1 MDENPVCIVGIG
13 CHLPGG
19 IRSPSDLWNFLAKKQ
34 SAQSV
39 VPSNRFNVKGF
50 YHSDGNR
57 AGAMNADGGY
67 FIQEDIRLFENT
79 FFGINNMEAA
89 YMDPQQRKLLEVV
102 FECLEN
108 SGETL
113 QGISGTNTGVYVGSF
128 TVDHQTMQARDPDT
142 IHRYS
147 ATGGGTTILANRIS
161 HVFNLQGP
169 SFTLDT
175 ACSSS
180 LYCLDSAVNALK
192 RGDCDGAIVAAANL
206 IAAPEQCLA
215 TMKAG
220 VLSPTSTCHTFD
232 ASADGYGRADG
243 VNAIYLKRLSSAMRD
258 KNKIWAVVRATA
270 VNSNG
275 RTPGITQP
283 SAKLQ
288 EAVIRKAYSS
298 AGLLFA
304 DTDYVECHGTGTP
317 VGDPIEVDAIARC
330 FSQSRE
336 SPLLIGAV
344 RHSEAASGLTSLIK
358 VVLAFEH
365 GRIPPTRN
373 AVRLNPNLRLESSN
387 MRIVTEVEEWPRA
400 TRRASINSFGYGGA
414 NAHAILEA
422 FDTHFTVPH
431 CLPEKDNYA
440 TVASQQFI
448 IPVSASSGKSLESRI
463 QQISDVIR
471 NCGWNTLQSIAYTLS
486 MRRSKLKY
494 RQLLLIK
501 PGDDGRPNLSGVKS
515 ANYTDG
521 IADGSAQDH
530 LPYAFVFTGQGAH
543 YAGMAREL
551 LERSDDFLATIRE
564 LDRTLQAFASDK
576 APTWCIEQT
585 IAEHAATSPTHSATL
600 SQTVCTAIQIAI
612 VNILHGW
619 NINPVAV
626 IGHSSGEIAAAYGAG
641 LISQSQAILTAYF
654 RGYAVDQLHTKGLM
668 MAVGID
674 IKTAHNLIEQN
685 GLNDHVCVACVNAPE
700 SLTLSGTTEGIKLLQ
715 QHIQE
720 QNKFCRILL
729 TDGIAYHSHMIV
741 EVGEAYEK
749 ALRPIYKVHQNSG
762 STQAIVRMCSSVG
775 NLGDALM
782 TPDTSTDWARYWR
795 ENLEKPVQFDS
806 ALRSLVASTDLQ
818 FIEVGPHPALKGPVN
833 QIRASM
839 MVNADR
845 FRYAPTLVR
854 DRDADLCMKELAGTL
869 FMHGHD
875 LNWEKVN
882 FIDPSNQVPLHNLP
896 PYPWDYSST
905 KLLYHESRSS
915 HELRNRKHVRH
926 ELLGSQQHA
935 GNGIDWN
942 WRNHSVRLKE
952 MPWMRDHTV
961 SGQVVF
967 PAAGYLAMIMEG
979 LNQIQ
984 DDKEPPFPPLS
995 AFEFRSVSFN
1005 TALIID
1011 DQDGLLAEDTELHTT
1026 LSPRKIS
1033 TTSTS
1038 SCWYDFSI
1046 SSYKT
1051 GKSTVHCVGSVRE
1064 IDGSGLHQSVTIT
1077 QAERFERVPTD
1088 HWYDKFA
1095 LEGLDF
1101 GKAFRSVP
1109 FLDKDKNRERTEA
1122 VGIIRMRPLASES
1135 EGTFYPVHPITID
1148 ACLQAGIMSTCAGNV
1163 NELQAYLPVFIKECR
1178 IDTSSLPESVDLD
1191 AKVHAQSR
1199 RTGVSTQRI
1208 SCTLR
1213 DSTNKAVIHMRDV
1226 RMSLYLGNI
1235 SRDSANPG
1243 ESPDGQRHPC
1253 LYVNWKPDI
1262 QCLQPGSEAPLR
1274 DYIASFIEQQDADLV
1289 DDENVAAIGSLL
1301 DLAGHKKP
1309 RMRVLELGDSCN
1321 CKSSRWSTFLD
1332 RNTPFPRCGMWRTA
1346 RIMDDGK
1353 LSVDDEDDGPFDV
1366 IIITGLRTSEK
1377 CWRSCSKS
1385 IMSVLASD
1393 GIIITRQTRAA
1404 QASLE
1409 AAGLWLA
1416 EVDKRTLLSRRL
1428 SDPEVLRNKTFFILV
1443 HDPSATLSEFASFLS
1458 VRLEQTIDDSEV
1470 KIISI
1475 CNVQQTACS
1484 KNSVFISLLEMEIPY
1499 LATMGQP
1506 EIDLLRNISNATT
1519 HLLWVT
1525 GAGMLSEVNS
1535 KPDLTL
1541 SSGLSRALM
1550 LEQPSL
1556 RFAVLDVGS
1565 EAFQAP
1571 TIQLTCNNIIRTL
1584 IPADELDDKEYA
1596 QLHGMLYT
1604 SRFGPA
1610 SNLNFLFQ
1618 NRIQSKDRFESIP
1631 LDEAKPARLSIGKVG
1646 VMDTIHFQQVREPTS
1661 DPPYGFADIEMQVMS
1676 LNAKDVYALNGRVET
1691 QKGTTAMEFGGV
1703 VTAVGPG
1710 VPDTQLKIGD
1720 RVVVV
1725 IPNHFTT
1732 TVRVPVW
1739 AAHRIHSDEDLTIM
1753 SGLPIAYST
1762 ALYALNDRA
1771 NLRSGESIMIHSG
1784 TGALGIAAIVIA
1796 QRIGATV
1803 YTTVGSSAKRDWI
1816 INNLGLPTSNIFS
1829 SRDANDF
1836 VAGVRKVTRGRG
1848 VDVVLNSLTGD
1859 LMHDSWDCLAQFGR
1873 FIEVGKRELVDA
1885 GKLDMSVF
1893 LRNATFTAFD
1903 LSELYFQKDQFY
1915 RELLVTKIREVLD
1928 LFRAKEIKPLP
1939 TKCFDVSEIT
1949 NAYRYFSK
1957 RDRVGKVVISL
1968 QDPGSSIAVSPAKY
1982 LTILYPGKVYLLVGC
1997 LGGLGRSL
2005 SSWLLSR
2012 GARNFVFLGRSGD
2025 DRPAA
2030 KALISQLQE
2039 AGANVSTVRG
2049 DVCFSDDVGQAIQC
2063 CIDTGLPIGGVIQ
2076 ASMGLSES
2084 LFSHMSGEAWQKAV
2098 RPKWAGTR
2106 NLDTAIR
2113 GVDDQL
2119 DFFLLMSS
2127 ISGTV
2132 GTATESNYCAAN
2144 SFLDAFARKGRREG
2158 RPNISLGLGMVSEV
2172 GYLHENP
2179 EIEALLLRRG
2189 IQPLNEEEFLQM
2201 VDFSLMSAKSMSI
2214 PSTSFPSSSSSHIL
2228 TGLEPLRLQQ
2238 LRSQGFDIVHGATQD
2253 PRSSILSAAL
2263 EADKQTNGSATE
2275 QVQNMAVAPW
2285 LANVPSGA
2293 LAALKKQAD
2302 APTLEVAILRL
2313 AKKCFSSLILL
2324 PTELIDD
2331 HKALNEYGVDSM
2343 IASELRNWFWS
2354 TFKVDVSFLDILSQG
2369 KSLQTLSGFIVDK
2382 LASSQV
2388 TM

>member
-1 MDENPVCIVGIG
+1 MDENPVCIIGIG

-19 IRSPSDLWNFLAKKQ
+19 IRSPSDLWDFLAKKQ
-34 SAQSV
+34 NAQSV

-50 YHSDGNR
+50 YDSDGNR
-57 AGAMNADGGY
+57 AGAMNANGGY
-67 FIQEDIRLFENT
+67 FIQEDVRLFENT

-108 SGETL
+108 SGDTL
-113 QGISGTNTGVYVGSF
+113 EGISGTNTGVYVGSF

-147 ATGGGTTILANRIS
+147 ATGVGTTILANRIS

-180 LYCLDSAVNALK
+180 IYCLDSAVNALK
-192 RGDCDGAIVAAANL
+192 RGDCDSAIVAAVNL

-215 TMKAG
+215 SMKAG

-232 ASADGYGRADG
+232 ASADGYGRADA
-243 VNAIYLKRLSSAMRD
+243 VNAIYLKRMSSAMRD
-258 KNKIWAVVRATA
+258 KNKIRAVIRATA

-298 AGLLFA
+298 AGLMFA

-330 FSQSRE
+330 FSRSRE
-336 SPLLIGAV
+336 LPLLIGAV
-344 RHSEAASGLTSLIK
+344 KTNLGHSEAASGITSLIK
-358 VVLAFEH
+358 VILALEH
-365 GRIPPTRN
+365 GRIPPTRGV
-373 AVRLNPNLRLESSN
+373 VRLNPNLRLESSN
-387 MRIVTEVEEWPRA
+387 MRIVTEMEEWPRP
-400 TRRASINSFGYGGA
+400 TRRASVNSFGYGGA

-422 FDTHFTVPH
+422 FDTHIAAPDH
-431 CLPEKDNYA
+431 LPEHDYYA
-440 TVASQQFI
+440 AIASQQLI
-448 IPVSASSGKSLESRI
+448 IPVSAFSEKSLESRI
-463 QQISDVIR
+463 RQICEMIPT
-471 NCGWNTLQSIAYTLS
+471 CGWNTLQSLAYTLS
-486 MRRSKLKY
+486 TRRSKLKY
-494 RQLLLIK
+494 RQLLLVK
-501 PGDDGRPNLSGVKS
+501 PSDGGRPSGSRVKS
-515 ANYTDG
+515 ANHTNG
-521 IADGSAQDH
+521 CTQDP

-551 LERSDDFLATIRE
+551 LERSDDFRATIQE
-564 LDRTLQAFASDK
+564 LDHTLQAIAPEK
-576 APTWCIEQT
+576 APTWCIEWS
-585 IAEHAATSPTHSATL
+585 IAEHAATSPTYGATF

-612 VNILHGW
+612 VNILRCW

-626 IGHSSGEIAAAYGAG
+626 IGHSSGEIAAAYSAG

-654 RGYAVDQLHTKGLM
+654 RGYAVDQLHTMGLM

-674 IKTAHNLIEQN
+674 IKTAQNLIQQN

-729 TDGIAYHSHMIV
+729 TDGRAYHSHMII
-741 EVGEAYEK
+741 EVGEAYEE
-749 ALRPIYKVHQNSG
+749 ALRPIYKGHQNSG
-762 STQAIVRMCSSVG
+762 STHGIVQMCSSVG
-775 NLGDALM
+775 NIGDALM

-795 ENLEKPVQFDS
+795 DNLENPVQFDS

-833 QIRASM
+833 QILASM
-839 MVNADR
+839 MVNSDR

-882 FIDPSNQVPLHNLP
+882 SVDLSNQVPIHNLP
-896 PYPWDYSST
+896 PYPWDYST

-915 HELRNRKHVRH
+915 RELRNRKHVRH
-926 ELLGSQQHA
+926 ELLGSQQYA

-942 WRNHSVRLKE
+942 WRNHSVRLEE

-967 PAAGYLAMIMEG
+967 PAAGYLAMVIEG

-984 DDKEPPFPPLS
+984 DAKEPSYPPLL

-1011 DQDGLLAEDTELHTT
+1011 DQNGLLAEDTELHTT
-1026 LSPRKIS
+1026 ISPRKIS
-1033 TTSTS
+1033 TMNTS
-1038 SCWYDFSI
+1038 SYWYDFSI

-1064 IDGSGLHQSVTIT
+1064 VDNSGLDQSVTIA
-1077 QAERFERVPTD
+1077 QVERFERVCTER
-1088 HWYDKFA
+1088 WYDKFA
-1095 LEGLDF
+1095 LQGLEF
-1101 GKAFRSVP
+1101 GRAFRSVP
-1109 FLDKDKNRERTEA
+1109 FLDQDKSRERTEA
-1122 VGIIRMRPLASES
+1122 VGIIRMRPPASES

-1163 NELQAYLPVFIKECR
+1163 SELQAYLPVFIKECR
-1178 IDTSSLPESVDLD
+1178 IDISSPPESVDLE
-1191 AKVHAQSR
+1191 AKVHAQSK
-1199 RTGVSTQRI
+1199 RTGVSTRRI

-1213 DSTNKAVIHMRDV
+1213 DSANKAVIHMEDV
-1226 RMSLYLGNI
+1226 RMSLYLGSA

-1243 ESPDGQRHPC
+1243 ENPDGERHPC

-1262 QCLQPGSEAPLR
+1262 QCLQSGSEAPLQ
-1274 DYIASFIEQQDADLV
+1274 DYIASFIEKQDADLV

-1309 RMRVLELGDSCN
+1309 QMRVLELGDSSN
-1321 CKSSRWSTFLD
+1321 CKSSRWSTFLN
-1332 RNTPFPRCGMWRTA
+1332 RNTPFSCCGTWRTA
-1346 RIMDDGK
+1346 RIVNDGK
-1353 LSVDDEDDGPFDV
+1353 LSVDNEDDGPFDV
-1366 IIITGLRTSEK
+1366 IIITGPSTSEK
-1377 CWRSCSKS
+1377 CWGSCSKS
-1385 IMSVLASD
+1385 IISILAND
-1393 GIIITRQTRAA
+1393 GIIITRQSPAA
-1404 QASLE
+1404 RASLE
-1409 AAGLWLA
+1409 AAGLWLV
-1416 EVDKRTLLSRRL
+1416 EIDRMTLLSRRL
-1428 SDPEVLRNKTFFILV
+1428 SDTEVLRNKTFIILV
-1443 HDPSATLSEFASFLS
+1443 HDPSTTLSEFASFLS
-1458 VRLEQTIDDSEV
+1458 VQLQQTIADSEV
-1470 KIISI
+1470 KITSI
-1475 CNVQQTACS
+1475 CDVQQIAS
-1484 KNSVFISLLEMEIPY
+1484 SQNLVFISLLELEVPY

-1506 EIDLLRNISNATT
+1506 EIDLLHNISNAAT

-1525 GAGMLSEVNS
+1525 GAGMLTEENS

-1556 RFAVLDVGS
+1556 RFAVLDVGP

-1584 IPADELDDKEYA
+1584 IPTDESDDKEYA

-1604 SRFGPA
+1604 SRFEPA
-1610 SNLNFLFQ
+1610 SNFNSLFQ
-1618 NRIQSKDRFESIP
+1618 NRIQSKDRFENIP
-1631 LDEAKPARLSIGKVG
+1631 LNEAKPAQLSVGKVG
-1646 VMDTIHFQQVREPTS
+1646 VMDTIHFQQVREPSS
-1661 DPPYGFADIEMQVMS
+1661 DPPSGFADIEMQVMS

-1703 VTAVGPG
+1703 VVAIGPG

-1720 RVVVV
+1720 RVIVV

-1739 AAHRIHSDEDLTIM
+1739 AAHRINSDEDLTIM
-1753 SGLPIAYST
+1753 SGLPVAYST

-1803 YTTVGSSAKRDWI
+1803 YTTVGSSVKRDWI

-1836 VAGVRKVTRGRG
+1836 VAGVRKATRGRG
-1848 VDVVLNSLTGD
+1848 VDVIVNSLTGD

-1903 LSELYFQKDQFY
+1903 LSELYFHRDQFY
-1915 RELLVTKIREVLD
+1915 REMLVSKMREVLD

-1939 TKCFDVSEIT
+1939 TQCFDVSEIT
-1949 NAYRYFSK
+1949 SAYRYFSK

-1968 QDPGSSIAVSPAKY
+1968 RDPRSSIPVSPAKY
-1982 LTILYPGKVYLLVGC
+1982 LTILYPEKVYLLVGC

-2030 KALISQLQE
+2030 KALVSQLQE
-2039 AGANVSTVRG
+2039 AGADVSTVRG
-2049 DVCFSDDVGQAIQC
+2049 DVCLPDDVGNAIQC
-2063 CIDTGLPIGGVIQ
+2063 CVDTGLPIGGVIQ

-2084 LFSHMSGEAWQKAV
+2084 LFSRMSGEAWQKAV

-2106 NLDTAIR
+2106 NLDSAIR
-2113 GVDDQL
+2113 GLDDQL
-2119 DFFLLMSS
+2119 DFFMLMSS
-2127 ISGTV
+2127 ISGSV

-2158 RPNISLGLGMVSEV
+2158 RPYISLGLGMVSEV

-2201 VDFSLMSAKSMSI
+2201 VDFSLMSAKGISTT
-2214 PSTSFPSSSSSHIL
+2214 STSFSSSSFSSSSHIL
-2228 TGLEPLRLQQ
+2228 TGLEPLRLRQ
-2238 LRSQGFDIVHGATQD
+2238 LRSQGFDISHGATQD

-2263 EADKQTNGSATE
+2263 QADKQTNGSATE
-2275 QVQNMAVAPW
+2275 LLQDMAVAPW
-2285 LANVPSGA
+2285 LMSVPPGA

-2313 AKKCFSSLILL
+2313 AKKCFSNLILL

-2343 IASELRNWFWS
+2343 IASEFRTWFWNA
-2354 TFKVDVSFLDILSQG
+2354 FKVDVSFLDILSQG
-2369 KSLQTLSGFIVDK
+2369 KSLHALSGSLVDK
-2382 LASSQV
+2382 LAR
-2388 TM
+2388 T

>member
-1 MDENPVCIVGIG
+1 MEENPVCIVGIG

-19 IRSPSDLWNFLAKKQ
+19 IRSPSDLWDFIIKKQ
-34 SAQSV
+34 NAQSV
-39 VPSNRFNVKGF
+39 VPSSRFNVGGF
-50 YHSDGNR
+50 YHSDGDR
-57 AGAMNADGGY
+57 AGAMNANGGY
-67 FIQEDIRLFENT
+67 FIQEDVRLFENT

-108 SGETL
+108 SGDTL
-113 QGISGTNTGVYVGSF
+113 EGISGTNTGVYVGSF
-128 TVDHQTMQARDPDT
+128 TVDHQTMQARDLDS

-147 ATGGGTTILANRIS
+147 ATGSGTTILANRIS

-180 LYCLDSAVNALK
+180 IYCLDSAVNALK
-192 RGDCDGAIVAAANL
+192 RGDCDSAIVAAVNL
-206 IAAPEQCLA
+206 IASPEQCLA
-215 TMKAG
+215 TMKTG
-220 VLSPTSTCHTFD
+220 VSSPTSTCHTFD
-232 ASADGYGRADG
+232 ASADGYGRADA
-243 VNAIYLKRLSSAMRD
+243 VNAIYLKRMSLAMRD
-258 KNKIWAVVRATA
+258 KNKIRAVIRATA

-288 EAVIRKAYSS
+288 EAVIRKTYKS

-317 VGDPIEVDAIARC
+317 VGDPIEVEAIARC
-330 FSQSRE
+330 FARSRE
-336 SPLLIGAV
+336 FPLLIGAV

-358 VVLAFEH
+358 VVLALEN
-365 GRIPPTRN
+365 GKIPPTRGI
-373 AVRLNPNLRLESSN
+373 VRLNPNLRLESSN
-387 MRIVTEVEEWPRA
+387 LRIVTEMEEWPKA
-400 TRRASINSFGYGGA
+400 LRRASINSFGYGGA

-422 FDTHFTVPH
+422 YGTHIKAADY
-431 CLPEKDNYA
+431 LPKQDHYETKI
-440 TVASQQFI
+440 ASQHLI

-463 QQISDVIR
+463 QQICEAIPT
-471 NCGWNTLQSIAYTLS
+471 CGWNTLQSLAYTLS
-486 MRRSKLKY
+486 TRRSKLKY
-494 RQLLLIK
+494 RQLLLVN
-501 PGDDGRPNLSGVKS
+501 PSEDGRPSVSRVNS
-515 ANYTDG
+515 ANHTN
-521 IADGSAQDH
+521 GSTQDP
-530 LPYAFVFTGQGAH
+530 LPYAFVFTGQGAY

-551 LERSDDFLATIRE
+551 LKRSDDFLATIRE
-564 LDRTLQAFASDK
+564 LDHTLRAIAPEK
-576 APTWCIEQT
+576 APTWCIERS
-585 IAEHAATSPTHSATL
+585 IAEHAATSPTHGATL

-612 VNILHGW
+612 VNILRRW

-626 IGHSSGEIAAAYGAG
+626 IGHSSGEIAAAYSAG

-654 RGYAVDQLHTKGLM
+654 RGYAVDQLHTTGLM
-668 MAVGID
+668 MAVGFD
-674 IKTAHNLIEQN
+674 IKTAQTLIQQN

-700 SLTLSGTTEGIKLLQ
+700 SLTLSGTTKGIKLLQ
-715 QHIQE
+715 RHIQG

-729 TDGIAYHSHMIV
+729 TDGIAYHSRMII
-741 EVGEAYEK
+741 EVSEAYEE
-749 ALRPIYKVHQNSG
+749 ALRPIYESHQNSG
-762 STQAIVRMCSSVG
+762 STQGIVQMCSSVG
-775 NLGDALM
+775 NIGDALLK
-782 TPDTSTDWARYWR
+782 PDTSTDWARYWR

-806 ALRSLVASTDLQ
+806 ALRSLAASMDLQ

-839 MVNADR
+839 MVNDDR
-845 FRYAPTLVR
+845 FRYAPTLIRNR
-854 DRDADLCMKELAGTL
+854 DTDLCMKELASTL

-882 FIDPSNQVPLHNLP
+882 FVDLSNQAPLHNLP
-896 PYPWDYSST
+896 PYPWDYSNT
-905 KLLYHESRSS
+905 KLLYHESRLSY
-915 HELRNRKHVRH
+915 EIRNRKHVRH
-926 ELLGSQQHA
+926 ELLGSQQCA

-942 WRNHSVRLKE
+942 WRNHSVRLEE

-967 PAAGYLAMIMEG
+967 PAAGYLAMVMEG

-984 DDKEPPFPPLS
+984 DAKEPLYPPLF

-1011 DQDGLLAEDTELHTT
+1011 DQNGLLAEDTELHTAI
-1026 LSPRKIS
+1026 SPRKIS
-1033 TTSTS
+1033 TVSTS
-1038 SCWYDFSI
+1038 SYWYDFSI

-1064 IDGSGLHQSVTIT
+1064 VDSSGLNQSVTTI
-1077 QAERFERVPTD
+1077 QAEQFERVPTD
-1088 HWYDKFA
+1088 RWYDKLA
-1095 LEGLDF
+1095 QEGLDF
-1101 GKAFRSVP
+1101 GRAFRSVP
-1109 FLDKDKNRERTEA
+1109 FLDNDKKRERTEA
-1122 VGIIRMRPLASES
+1122 VGIIRMRPPASES

-1148 ACLQAGIMSTCAGNV
+1148 ACLQAGLMSTCAGNV
-1163 NELQAYLPVFIKECR
+1163 SKLQAYLPVFIKECR
-1178 IDTSSLPESVDLD
+1178 IDISSPSESVDLD
-1191 AKVHAQSR
+1191 AKVHAQSE
-1199 RTGVSTQRI
+1199 RTGISTQRI

-1213 DSTNKAVIHMRDV
+1213 DSAKKAVIHMRDV
-1226 RMSLYLGNI
+1226 RMSLYLGNV
-1235 SRDSANPG
+1235 SRDSANSG
-1243 ESPDGQRHPC
+1243 ENPDGQRHPC
-1253 LYVNWKPDI
+1253 LRVNWKPDI
-1262 QCLQPGSEAPLR
+1262 QCLQPGSEAQLR
-1274 DYIASFIEQQDADLV
+1274 DYIVSFIEKQDADLV
-1289 DDENVAAIGSLL
+1289 DNEDIAAIGSLL

-1309 RMRVLELGDSCN
+1309 QMRVLELGDSCN
-1321 CKSSRWSTFLD
+1321 CKSSRWSTFLN
-1332 RNTPFPRCGMWRTA
+1332 RNTPFSRCGMWQTA
-1346 RIMDDGK
+1346 RIAEDGK
-1353 LSVDDEDDGPFDV
+1353 LSVDNEDDVPFDV
-1366 IIITGLRTSEK
+1366 IIITGLNTSEK
-1377 CWRSCSKS
+1377 CWGSCPKS
-1385 IMSVLASD
+1385 IISILARD
-1393 GIIITRQTRAA
+1393 GIIISRQSPAA
-1404 QASLE
+1404 RTSLE

-1416 EVDKRTLLSRRL
+1416 EVDRRTILSRRL
-1428 SDPEVLRNKTFFILV
+1428 YDTEILRNKKFIILV
-1443 HDPSATLSEFASFLS
+1443 HEPSTTLSEFASFLAMQ
-1458 VRLEQTIDDSEV
+1458 LQQTINDAEV
-1470 KIISI
+1470 HIISI
-1475 CNVQQTACS
+1475 CNFQQIARS
-1484 KNSVFISLLEMEIPY
+1484 QNLVFVSLLELEVPY

-1506 EIDLLRNISNATT
+1506 EIDLLRTITNETT

-1525 GAGMLSEVNS
+1525 GAGMLNEVNS

-1571 TIQLTCNNIIRTL
+1571 TMQLTCNNIIRIL
-1584 IPADELDDKEYA
+1584 IPTDESDDKEYA
-1596 QLHGMLYT
+1596 QLHGMLYI
-1604 SRFGPA
+1604 SRFEPA
-1610 SNLNFLFQ
+1610 SNFNHLFQ
-1618 NRIQSKDRFESIP
+1618 NRIQSKDRFENIP
-1631 LDEAKPARLSIGKVG
+1631 LDEAKPARLSVGKVG
-1646 VMDTIHFQQVREPTS
+1646 VMDTIHFQQIREPS
-1661 DPPYGFADIEMQVMS
+1661 SEPPSGFADIEMQVMS

-1703 VTAVGPG
+1703 VIAIGPG

-1720 RVVVV
+1720 RVIAL

-1739 AAHRIHSDEDLTIM
+1739 AAHRINSDEDLTIM
-1753 SGLPIAYST
+1753 SGLPVAYST

-1803 YTTVGSSAKRDWI
+1803 YTTVGSSAKREWI

-1829 SRDANDF
+1829 SRDVNDF
-1836 VAGVRKVTRGRG
+1836 VAGVRKATRGRG
-1848 VDVVLNSLTGD
+1848 VDVIVNSLTGD
-1859 LMHDSWDCLAQFGR
+1859 LMHESWDCLAQFGR

-1903 LSELYFQKDQFY
+1903 LSELCFHRDQFH

-1939 TKCFDVSEIT
+1939 TKSFDVSELKS
-1949 NAYRYFSK
+1949 AYRYFSK

-1968 QDPGSSIAVSPAKY
+1968 RDPRSFIPVSPAKY
-1982 LTILYPGKVYLLVGC
+1982 LTILYPDKVYLLVGC

-2005 SSWLLSR
+2005 SRWLLSR
-2012 GARNFVFLGRSGD
+2012 GARSFVFLGRSSD
-2025 DRPAA
+2025 DRAAA
-2030 KALISQLQE
+2030 KALVSQLQE
-2039 AGANVSTVRG
+2039 AGAKVSTVRG
-2049 DVCFSDDVGQAIQC
+2049 DVCLPDDVGNAVQC

-2084 LFSHMSGEAWQKAV
+2084 LFSRMSGEAWQKAV
-2098 RPKWAGTR
+2098 RPKWEGTR
-2106 NLDTAIR
+2106 NLDSAIR
-2113 GVDDQL
+2113 GLDDQL
-2119 DFFLLMSS
+2119 DFFMLMSS

-2158 RPNISLGLGMVSEV
+2158 RPYISLGLGMVSDV

-2179 EIEALLLRRG
+2179 EVEALLLRRG
-2189 IQPLNEEEFLQM
+2189 VQPLNEEEFLQM
-2201 VDFSLMSAKSMSI
+2201 VDFSLISAKDISTTPASFSS
-2214 PSTSFPSSSSSHIL
+2214 PSCSHIL
-2228 TGLEPLRLQQ
+2228 TGLEPLRLWQ
-2238 LRSQGFDIVHGATQD
+2238 LRSQGFDISHSATQD

-2263 EADKQTNGSATE
+2263 RADKQTNSGVTE
-2275 QVQNMAVAPW
+2275 QVQNIDVAPW
-2285 LANVPSGA
+2285 LMSVPSCA

-2313 AKKCFSSLILL
+2313 AKKCFSNLILL
-2324 PTELIDD
+2324 PTDLIDD

-2343 IASELRNWFWS
+2343 IASEFRTWLWNA
-2354 TFKVDVSFLDILSQG
+2354 FKVDVSFLDILSQG
-2369 KSLQTLSGFIVDK
+2369 KSMHALSGYIADK
-2382 LASSQV
+2382 LAPTSG
-2388 TM
+2388 TI